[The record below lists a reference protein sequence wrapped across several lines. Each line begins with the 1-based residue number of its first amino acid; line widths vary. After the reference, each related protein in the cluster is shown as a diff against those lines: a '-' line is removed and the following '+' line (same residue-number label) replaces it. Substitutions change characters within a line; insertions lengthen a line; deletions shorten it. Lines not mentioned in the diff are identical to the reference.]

1 MTSIQESDPQPVL
14 LSEVHELLPKL
25 QKVLKKPVT
34 TRKEFTDVLLSELK
48 AKDTDEESAAKF
60 WPRIVE
66 QYLTVLTTFGLVSK
80 SCASVV
86 LPILAY

>member
-1 MTSIQESDPQPVL
+1 MQESDLQPKL

-34 TRKEFTDVLLSELK
+34 TRKEFTDALLSELK
-48 AKDTDEESAAKF
+48 ADITDEKSAAKF

-66 QYLTVLTTFGLVSK
+66 EYVTVLTAFGLVSEGR
-80 SCASVV
+80 ASVV
-86 LPILAY
+86 VPILAY

>member
-1 MTSIQESDPQPVL
+1 MTSIQESDSQPVL

-34 TRKEFTDVLLSELK
+34 SRKEFTDVLLSVLK
-48 AKDTDEESAAKF
+48 ANVTDEESAANF
-60 WPRIVE
+60 WPHIVE
-66 QYLTVLTTFGLVSK
+66 QYVTVLTAFGLVSE

-86 LPILAY
+86 MPILAY

>member
-25 QKVLKKPVT
+25 QKVLKNPVT
-34 TRKEFTDVLLSELK
+34 TRKEFTDALLLELK
-48 AKDTDEESAAKF
+48 ANVTDEESAAKF

-66 QYLTVLTTFGLVSK
+66 QYVTVLTAFGLVSEG
-80 SCASVV
+80 CASVV
-86 LPILAY
+86 VPILAY